1 MAKGNFSKQK
11 GGGNRRRL
19 RRLQQGKN
27 TEQVKTSVNITNS
40 TSCEFHKSYLMTE
53 VKPSDE
59 VPKVQET
66 LKNTDILQVGG
77 QRDLNRNEVPTLH
90 LQL

>member
-1 MAKGNFSKQK
+1 
-11 GGGNRRRL
+11 
-19 RRLQQGKN
+19 
-27 TEQVKTSVNITNS
+27 
-40 TSCEFHKSYLMTE
+40 MTE

>member
-1 MAKGNFSKQK
+1 MGSA
-11 GGGNRRRL
+11 
-19 RRLQQGKN
+19 
-27 TEQVKTSVNITNS
+27 
-40 TSCEFHKSYLMTE
+40 LMTQA
-53 VKPSDE
+53 PGPGPFLAPRLLTQDPFPAHTQG